1 MTFSSTVK
9 INIAHQ
15 QYNWSRNRAFI
26 FNDTWQLCFALI
38 EKIVPKVKEV
48 VRDNTIV
55 RSRLYVFYKLVDM
68 LRFHMLVF

>member
-1 MTFSSTVK
+1 
-9 INIAHQ
+9 
-15 QYNWSRNRAFI
+15 
-26 FNDTWQLCFALI
+26 LI

-68 LRFHMLVF
+68 QRFHMLVF

>member
-9 INIAHQ
+9 INIVHQ

-26 FNDTWQLCFALI
+26 FNDIWQLCFALI

-68 LRFHMLVF
+68 QRFHMLVF